1 MVRLY
6 SVTSVLALVIALS
19 ACMREGE
26 RPGAKESASRA
37 ATRPPAAAVT
47 GTDNWMRDYVQAR
60 VWAKTFEFVPRAKR
74 ANLMPRIVGG
84 GPAGPEDNPF
94 QVGLLNA
101 SIANTMVAQFC
112 GGSLV
117 HDNLVVTAAHCS
129 DFIND
134 VGDVEVLTDTRL
146 LDGTGQRRGVARIAI
161 HPDWDSSTFDHDAA
175 VWELTTNAAGTTLA
189 TLATADGT
197 VGGGLLAT
205 GWGATFEGGA
215 SPIRLMRV
223 EVPLVA
229 RGNCNDANSYDGDIT
244 DSMLCAGL
252 DGGGRD
258 ACQGDSG
265 GPLTRGTGNR
275 VLTGITS
282 WGIGCARPNLYGVYT
297 RVSRESVRSF
307 IQSGGSFVRRGTATA
322 GAISDVST
330 AALANGRF
338 VTAMRDGSNDLRLI
352 SWDVASDGTITRRE
366 TATAGTIGEVSLAS
380 LNSGRFVTAMRD
392 GSNDLRLI
400 SWDVASDGTITRRET
415 ATAGTIGEVSLVAL
429 SSSRVVAAIRDG
441 SSNLRLIVWDVAGD
455 GGMIRRGT
463 ARAGRISLVSLLPL
477 GSSRVVAAMRD
488 GSGGLRLITWD
499 LDVSGNLTR
508 RGDETAGA
516 VSKLSLSALSPGR
529 LVVAVRDGTG
539 NLRLLSW
546 DVATN
551 GTLTRR
557 GTATAGEISE
567 VAIARLTVGRVVSSM
582 RDGSGDLRLI
592 AWDVAAD
599 GSMNR
604 RGTATAG
611 PISRI
616 GSTALSGTRM
626 LASMRDGSGELRL
639 VAWDVAPP

>member
-60 VWAKTFEFVPRAKR
+60 VWSKTFEFVPRAKR

-366 TATAGTIGEVSLAS
+366 TATAGTIGEVSL
-380 LNSGRFVTAMRD
+380 
-392 GSNDLRLI
+392 
-400 SWDVASDGTITRRET
+400 
-415 ATAGTIGEVSLVAL
+415 VAL

>member
-366 TATAGTIGEVSLAS
+366 TATAGTIGEVSL
-380 LNSGRFVTAMRD
+380 
-392 GSNDLRLI
+392 
-400 SWDVASDGTITRRET
+400 
-415 ATAGTIGEVSLVAL
+415 VAL